1 MMGRQIA
8 TEPPLHIL
16 CLESQVPADHP
27 PREVEAFAG
36 TCFLHHEHAPRC
48 RPLGLNLN
56 AKAPPALSA
65 TGHFVTLDASLGLRP
80 KAGSTK
86 SIHSKI

>member
-1 MMGRQIA
+1 MRGRQIA
-8 TEPPLHIL
+8 TELPLRIFW
-16 CLESQVPADHP
+16 LEGRVPADHP

-36 TCFLHHEHAPRC
+36 ICFLRHEHAPRC
-48 RPLGLNLN
+48 RPLCNLN